1 MAFCMNCGTELE
13 KDAHFCSECGAKVPQ
28 IVKDNERNIIYEGN
42 IYKCPNCGEV
52 LKSFVAN
59 CPQCRI

>member
-59 CPQCRI
+59 CLQWRT